1 MVLIS
6 ISWLNETDRLW
17 PFFLDAGESLAD
29 LARLSGEVID
39 RARALLAENEG
50 GVGRVSLTEGLGG
63 VVGGP
68 SSPSSGGGVIG
79 RICVRVI
86 SAGQYCRGSR
96 GGTHYTIDTIY
107 TPLTWLI

>member
-6 ISWLNETDRLW
+6 TSWLNETDRLW
-17 PFFLDAGESLAD
+17 PFFLDAGQSLAG
-29 LARLSGEVID
+29 LAGLSGEVID

-50 GVGRVSLTEGLGG
+50 GVGRVSLTEGFGG
-63 VVGGP
+63 VDGGP
-68 SSPSSGGGVIG
+68 SSPSSGGEVIG
-79 RICVRVI
+79 RVSVRVI
-86 SAGQYCRGSR
+86 SVDQLDDGRR